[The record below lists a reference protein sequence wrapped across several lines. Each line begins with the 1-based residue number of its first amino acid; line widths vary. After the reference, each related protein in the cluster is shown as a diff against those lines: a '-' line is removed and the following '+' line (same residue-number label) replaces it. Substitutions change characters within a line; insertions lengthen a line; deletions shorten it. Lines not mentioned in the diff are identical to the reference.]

1 MKAFGFENPSRL
13 LGSKK
18 WFWSRTSS
26 MRKSTKVSFPPAKC
40 EYFPRNK
47 EHDQGALPRAKASVS
62 RGQGC
67 SRVISSCMWECIIWF
82 SIRAAWIF
90 SSSVPPHMLWVRWH
104 YSESVSFLW
113 STGWGSLEKSRSGL
127 NFTSSLW
134 LLPRSAAPTRT
145 PFLCVGCL
153 QELQEHVDVM
163 CQPANIPIIQNH
175 KLGQHVDVACVPS
188 KTLKDV
194 ERDFFLFIPEGPSG
208 SKLRT
213 KQHKVSQ

>member
-47 EHDQGALPRAKASVS
+47 EHDRGALPRAKASVS

-90 SSSVPPHMLWVRWH
+90 SSSVPPHMLCLRVSEMALLWVSLVLVVHGMGQLRKIQ
-104 YSESVSFLW
+104 VW
-113 STGWGSLEKSRSGL
+113 SKFHIQPLAFTTVSRSHTHTVSLRGMSPGTPGARGCHVPASKYPSNPEPQTWTTCWCCLRAFKDSKRCWKGL
-127 NFTSSLW
+127 FPVYSRGSV
-134 LLPRSAAPTRT
+134 RIKAEDKAA
-145 PFLCVGCL
+145 
-153 QELQEHVDVM
+153 
-163 CQPANIPIIQNH
+163 
-175 KLGQHVDVACVPS
+175 
-188 KTLKDV
+188 
-194 ERDFFLFIPEGPSG
+194 
-208 SKLRT
+208 
-213 KQHKVSQ
+213 